1 MELENEDMEFK
12 FKNPEEYINKLDELN
27 GGMSVLLDELKKLY
41 IITLTEP
48 DNKEVK
54 AKYQATISNINLTQ
68 SKILSLSNDLQNNM
82 DDINKEVSR
91 LDRLIKIEKDRNKK
105 LKTKLG
111 MIENK
116 NNSSL
121 EMISDYKEIYNIQYL
136 RNWALFLSTIIC
148 IYTISTVYKKSVV
161 KIQPVV

>member
-1 MELENEDMEFK
+1 MESK

-27 GGMSVLLDELKKLY
+27 GGMTVLLDELKKLY

-48 DNKEVK
+48 DNKEVR

-111 MIENK
+111 MIDNK

-136 RNWALFLSTIIC
+136 RNWALFLGTIIC

>member
-1 MELENEDMEFK
+1 MESK

-27 GGMSVLLDELKKLY
+27 GGMTVLLDELKKLY

-48 DNKEVK
+48 DNKEVR

-111 MIENK
+111 MIDNK
-116 NNSSL
+116 NNSSQFSFVS
-121 EMISDYKEIYNIQYL
+121 IEIMKDC
-136 RNWALFLSTIIC
+136 IID
-148 IYTISTVYKKSVV
+148 SV
-161 KIQPVV
+161 KIY